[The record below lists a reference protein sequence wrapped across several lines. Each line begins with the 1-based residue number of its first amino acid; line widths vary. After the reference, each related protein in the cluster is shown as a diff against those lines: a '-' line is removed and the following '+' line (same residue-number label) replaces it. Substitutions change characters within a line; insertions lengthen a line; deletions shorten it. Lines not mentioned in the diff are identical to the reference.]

1 MAQMQHKIDLSSPS
15 FPMLSEQQTRTII
28 GTSVPGNV
36 AAEASAFAPPKTE
49 VPGIAYCHNV
59 MPTKYGYQSVGF
71 GDVVFPPLMFPGRF
85 FIDVRV
91 IYNLNRQRCYMGL
104 DNAGRIHI
112 LYPPFFVW
120 VALPDTIP
128 STTSPSF
135 TAERVTIGTVN
146 GVSYV
151 YFRGVG
157 CFVFT
162 GAAMNHLPLLGLD
175 ETKVL
180 GVVSSSGYLIAY
192 TTSDIAWSS
201 TLLPTDFVP
210 SAITGA
216 GGGKVSDIAGE
227 IMFCAPCTSGVI
239 IYSLA
244 NAVGASFTG
253 NSQYP
258 FKLKEIAGSK
268 GGLSLANIAYEANSD
283 DQFVFTKGGLQT
295 INIQRAEAILP
306 EVTDFLAGK
315 RFETYNPLTK
325 EFEYTDLNWLQT
337 SFKHIKFIGSRYLV
351 ISYGPYSFTHA
362 LIYDT
367 ALGKLGKIKLDHKDV
382 LEYTGVQIEISR
394 ESIAF
399 LQADGRI
406 RTIDFST
413 TNASEGVIMLSKLQH
428 IRSRNIE
435 LLGLELEN
443 IPGDAELEVTAFV
456 SLNGKN
462 TSSKVVGY
470 LKESTEGY
478 REYSFRCTGKN
489 ISLVFEGYFN
499 LVTPQ
504 ITFANA
510 GDR

>member
-210 SAITGA
+210 SAITGDR
-216 GGGKVSDIAGE
+216 KS
-227 IMFCAPCTSGVI
+227 
-239 IYSLA
+239 
-244 NAVGASFTG
+244 
-253 NSQYP
+253 
-258 FKLKEIAGSK
+258 
-268 GGLSLANIAYEANSD
+268 
-283 DQFVFTKGGLQT
+283 
-295 INIQRAEAILP
+295 
-306 EVTDFLAGK
+306 
-315 RFETYNPLTK
+315 
-325 EFEYTDLNWLQT
+325 
-337 SFKHIKFIGSRYLV
+337 
-351 ISYGPYSFTHA
+351 
-362 LIYDT
+362 
-367 ALGKLGKIKLDHKDV
+367 
-382 LEYTGVQIEISR
+382 
-394 ESIAF
+394 
-399 LQADGRI
+399 
-406 RTIDFST
+406 
-413 TNASEGVIMLSKLQH
+413 
-428 IRSRNIE
+428 
-435 LLGLELEN
+435 
-443 IPGDAELEVTAFV
+443 
-456 SLNGKN
+456 
-462 TSSKVVGY
+462 VV
-470 LKESTEGY
+470 
-478 REYSFRCTGKN
+478 
-489 ISLVFEGYFN
+489 
-499 LVTPQ
+499 
-504 ITFANA
+504 
-510 GDR
+510 